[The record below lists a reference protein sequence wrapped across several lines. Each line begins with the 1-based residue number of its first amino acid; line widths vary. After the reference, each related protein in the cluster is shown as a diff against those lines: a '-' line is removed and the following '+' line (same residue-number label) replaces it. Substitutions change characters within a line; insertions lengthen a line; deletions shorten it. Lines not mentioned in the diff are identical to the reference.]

1 MRTPFLGTTLLLL
14 GTASPAA
21 LTTSAAA
28 QDLPAPD
35 PVTCEDWGS
44 YDFFAWASA
53 DTVASCL
60 RAGADPVAPLDES
73 RGTPLHHAARATP
86 DPAVIAVLVQ
96 AGADPNAPD
105 LNGGTPLHEAA
116 RSNSN
121 PGIIAALLEAGADLD
136 APDSRG
142 NTPLHSAWSN
152 PRAGLSWQ
160 PPRINPAAVQ
170 ELLRSG
176 ADPLARND
184 NGLVADPTSCELWH
198 TPVFALAADFAIYAS
213 CLESG
218 ADIGATD
225 DNGNTVLHHSASNP
239 DPAITTLLLGVGAG
253 ARTLN
258 GAGTTPLHIATQHE
272 NLEVVATLLEA
283 GVEVNATNDRGT
295 TPLHGAAR
303 NESPA
308 VVLALLEAGADL
320 NARTSEGATPLVTAM
335 GGMGRGAKPAIV
347 DALLEAGADVNIPET
362 FFGRTPLHESMSG
375 TPADS
380 VNGITL
386 KLLAHGADPNAR
398 SRFGGTPLHTAAY
411 EHGPAVIRVLVEAGA
426 DPNVLDDDGESPLHP
441 AARYGRPGTITAL
454 VNAGTDPN
462 TANEDGE
469 APLHQAVSEG
479 KTANVDALLEGGADA
494 NARTARGDTPLHL
507 AAAPPDTT
515 IVSALVNAGADV
527 NARNLSGE
535 TPLHAAWQHDSP
547 MVIGKLLE
555 LGADPEAEDDRGR
568 IAGPTCDWGDYD
580 FFRDAPVES
589 VRGCVEV
596 GTPID
601 SRDRVGRPLL
611 HRLGGSLFSRGDVTI
626 AIASLLLEAGA
637 DVNERDDRGSTPLHY
652 AAGGTSDFVAALLEA
667 GADVNARSSFGDT
680 PLHRA
685 AAGRN
690 DRDTNISLLV
700 RAGAEVDAQTDRGET
715 PLHRA
720 VANGNP
726 AVAARLLDLGAD
738 PTLRDDSG
746 SVADPVNCENWNTP
760 TFFRIAAADVV
771 AGCIADGADVNA
783 STQQSRNVRTPGS
796 TPLHLASEAGRDTAV
811 ISLLLGA
818 GAAVQAR
825 DSRNY
830 SPLHKAAEG
839 GTPSVVRALL
849 QAGAEVDARAKG
861 FSVDY
866 GWDWTPLHLAAW
878 QNADPQVAGALLAAG
893 ADLHAR
899 GDAGQTPLHQAAL
912 NENPAIAALLLEAR
926 ADVNAKGST
935 GRTPLHEAAGRN
947 PNPAVLAV
955 LLDAGAEL
963 EARGVH
969 PESHQ
974 RYGSLTPLHE
984 AARTN
989 ANPEI
994 VTALIEAGADVDGRV
1009 TDAAIP
1015 FRMVGSGATLVA
1027 ELEGATPLHM
1037 AAVSNRYP
1045 AVIEALVRGGADL
1058 ELRGRFG
1065 QTALHMAA
1073 MQNAAVFP
1081 VLLRLG
1087 ADPAALD
1094 DEGKTPMD
1102 YARENGALQG
1112 LEEVRRLRGTPGA
1125 SVPQSP

>member
-1 MRTPFLGTTLLLL
+1 MRTPFLATTLLLL
-14 GTASPAA
+14 STVSPAA

-28 QDLPAPD
+28 QDLPARD

-73 RGTPLHHAARATP
+73 GGTPLHHAARATP
-86 DPAVIAVLVQ
+86 DPTVIAVLVQ
-96 AGADPNAPD
+96 AGAD
-105 LNGGTPLHEAA
+105 
-116 RSNSN
+116 
-121 PGIIAALLEAGADLD
+121 
-136 APDSRG
+136 
-142 NTPLHSAWSN
+142 
-152 PRAGLSWQ
+152 
-160 PPRINPAAVQ
+160 
-170 ELLRSG
+170 
-176 ADPLARND
+176 
-184 NGLVADPTSCELWH
+184 
-198 TPVFALAADFAIYAS
+198 
-213 CLESG
+213 
-218 ADIGATD
+218 
-225 DNGNTVLHHSASNP
+225 
-239 DPAITTLLLGVGAG
+239 
-253 ARTLN
+253 
-258 GAGTTPLHIATQHE
+258 
-272 NLEVVATLLEA
+272 
-283 GVEVNATNDRGT
+283 
-295 TPLHGAAR
+295 
-303 NESPA
+303 
-308 VVLALLEAGADL
+308 L
-320 NARTSEGATPLVTAM
+320 NARTSQGDTPLMTAM
-335 GGMGRGAKPAIV
+335 GGMGRGTKPAIV
-347 DALLEAGADVNIPET
+347 DVLLEEGADVNIPET
-362 FFGRTPLHESMSG
+362 FFGRTPLHESISG
-375 TPADS
+375 TPVDS

-426 DPNVLDDDGESPLHP
+426 DPSVLDDDGESPLHP

-479 KTANVDALLEGGADA
+479 NAANVDALLEGGADA

-535 TPLHAAWQHDSP
+535 TPLHAAWRHDSP
-547 MVIGKLLE
+547 LVIGKLLE

-726 AVAARLLDLGAD
+726 AVAARLLELGAD

-746 SVADPVNCENWNTP
+746 SIADPVNCENWNTP
-760 TFFRIAAADVV
+760 TFFKIASADVV

-783 STQQSRNVRTPGS
+783 SAEQGRNVRTPGS

-818 GAAVQAR
+818 GAGVQAR

-866 GWDWTPLHLAAW
+866 GWDWTPLHLAAG
-878 QNADPQVAGALLAAG
+878 QNADPEVAGALLAAG

-926 ADVNAKGST
+926 ADVNARGST
-935 GRTPLHEAAGRN
+935 GRTPLHEAAERN

-989 ANPEI
+989 ANPAI

-1027 ELEGATPLHM
+1027 QREGATPLHM
-1037 AAVSNRYP
+1037 AAVGNRYP

-1112 LEEVRRLRGTPGA
+1112 LEEVRRLRGTPAA
-1125 SVPQSP
+1125 SVRGSPPAAMAAGLALPSPVLPIRPSPRRSPSGATAPGSRS

>member
-14 GTASPAA
+14 GIASPAA

-73 RGTPLHHAARATP
+73 GGTALHHAARATP

-121 PGIIAALLEAGADLD
+121 PAIIAALLEAGADLD

-160 PPRINPAAVQ
+160 PPWINPAAVQ
-170 ELLRSG
+170 VLLRSG
-176 ADPLARND
+176 ADPLSRND
-184 NGLVADPTSCELWH
+184 NGLVADPTNCELWH
-198 TPVFALAADFAIYAS
+198 TPVFPRVADFAIYAS
-213 CLESG
+213 CLEAG

-258 GAGTTPLHIATQHE
+258 GAGTAPLHIAAQHE
-272 NLEVVATLLEA
+272 NLAVVTTLLEA

-362 FFGRTPLHESMSG
+362 FFGRTPLHESISG
-375 TPADS
+375 TPVDS

-386 KLLAHGADPNAR
+386 KLLAHGADPNTR

-441 AARYGRPGTITAL
+441 AARYGKPGTI
-454 VNAGTDPN
+454 
-462 TANEDGE
+462 
-469 APLHQAVSEG
+469 
-479 KTANVDALLEGGADA
+479 
-494 NARTARGDTPLHL
+494 
-507 AAAPPDTT
+507 T

-535 TPLHAAWQHDSP
+535 TPLHAAWRHDSP
-547 MVIGKLLE
+547 LVIGKLLE

-726 AVAARLLDLGAD
+726 AVAARLLELGAD

-746 SVADPVNCENWNTP
+746 SIADPVNCENWNTP
-760 TFFRIAAADVV
+760 TFFKIASADVV

-783 STQQSRNVRTPGS
+783 SAEQGRNVRTPGS

-818 GAAVQAR
+818 GAGVQAR

-866 GWDWTPLHLAAW
+866 GWDWTPLHLAAG
-878 QNADPQVAGALLAAG
+878 QNADPEVAGALLAAG

-926 ADVNAKGST
+926 ADVNARGST
-935 GRTPLHEAAGRN
+935 GRTPLHEAAERN

-989 ANPEI
+989 ANPAI

-1027 ELEGATPLHM
+1027 QREGATPLHM
-1037 AAVSNRYP
+1037 AAVGNRYP

>member
-1 MRTPFLGTTLLLL
+1 MRTPFLATTLLLL
-14 GTASPAA
+14 STASPVA

-28 QDLPAPD
+28 QDLPARD

-44 YDFFAWASA
+44 YNFFAWASA

-60 RAGADPVAPLDES
+60 RPVADPVAPLDES
-73 RGTPLHHAARATP
+73 GGTPLHHAARATP
-86 DPAVIAVLVQ
+86 DPTVIAVLVQ
-96 AGADPNAPD
+96 AGAD
-105 LNGGTPLHEAA
+105 
-116 RSNSN
+116 
-121 PGIIAALLEAGADLD
+121 
-136 APDSRG
+136 
-142 NTPLHSAWSN
+142 
-152 PRAGLSWQ
+152 
-160 PPRINPAAVQ
+160 
-170 ELLRSG
+170 
-176 ADPLARND
+176 
-184 NGLVADPTSCELWH
+184 
-198 TPVFALAADFAIYAS
+198 
-213 CLESG
+213 
-218 ADIGATD
+218 
-225 DNGNTVLHHSASNP
+225 
-239 DPAITTLLLGVGAG
+239 
-253 ARTLN
+253 
-258 GAGTTPLHIATQHE
+258 
-272 NLEVVATLLEA
+272 
-283 GVEVNATNDRGT
+283 
-295 TPLHGAAR
+295 
-303 NESPA
+303 
-308 VVLALLEAGADL
+308 L
-320 NARTSEGATPLVTAM
+320 NARTSQGDTPLMTAM
-335 GGMGRGAKPAIV
+335 GGMGRGTKPAIV
-347 DALLEAGADVNIPET
+347 DVLLEEGADVNIPGT
-362 FFGRTPLHESMSG
+362 FFGRTPLHESISG
-375 TPADS
+375 TPVDS

-426 DPNVLDDDGESPLHP
+426 DPSVLDDDGESPLHP

-462 TANEDGE
+462 VANEDGE

-479 KTANVDALLEGGADA
+479 KAANVDALLEGGADTD
-494 NARTARGDTPLHL
+494 ARTARGDTPLHL
-507 AAAPPDTT
+507 AAARPDTI

-527 NARNLSGE
+527 NARNLRGE

-547 MVIGKLLE
+547 LVIGKLLE
-555 LGADPEAEDDRGR
+555 LGADPEVEDGRGR
-568 IAGPTCDWGDYD
+568 IAGPTCDWSDND
-580 FFRDAPVES
+580 FFREAPVES

-601 SRDRVGRPLL
+601 SRDRLGRALL

-626 AIASLLLEAGA
+626 AIASLLL
-637 DVNERDDRGSTPLHY
+637 D
-652 AAGGTSDFVAALLEA
+652 A
-667 GADVNARSSFGDT
+667 GADVNAQ
-680 PLHRA
+680 
-685 AAGRN
+685 N
-690 DRDTNISLLV
+690 
-700 RAGAEVDAQTDRGET
+700 DRGET

-720 VANGNP
+720 IANGNP
-726 AVAARLLDLGAD
+726 AVATRLIELGAD

-783 STQQSRNVRTPGS
+783 STEQSRYVRTPGS

-866 GWDWTPLHLAAW
+866 GWDWTPLHLAAR
-878 QNADPQVAGALLAAG
+878 QNADPQVAEALLAAG

-899 GDAGQTPLHQAAL
+899 GDA
-912 NENPAIAALLLEAR
+912 
-926 ADVNAKGST
+926 

-1027 ELEGATPLHM
+1027 QREGATPLHM
-1037 AAVSNRYP
+1037 AAVGNRYP
-1045 AVIEALVRGGADL
+1045 AVIEAPGARWGGPGVARPVRPNRSVHGGDAKCRGLPGAAQARRGRGRGSCREAGEAGSGRCRPPAVKTSLSNRNRNVRG
-1058 ELRGRFG
+1058 
-1065 QTALHMAA
+1065 
-1073 MQNAAVFP
+1073 
-1081 VLLRLG
+1081 
-1087 ADPAALD
+1087 
-1094 DEGKTPMD
+1094 
-1102 YARENGALQG
+1102 
-1112 LEEVRRLRGTPGA
+1112 
-1125 SVPQSP
+1125 

>member
-1 MRTPFLGTTLLLL
+1 M
-14 GTASPAA
+14 A
-21 LTTSAAA
+21 
-28 QDLPAPD
+28 PAP
-35 PVTCEDWGS
+35 
-44 YDFFAWASA
+44 
-53 DTVASCL
+53 
-60 RAGADPVAPLDES
+60 R
-73 RGTPLHHAARATP
+73 
-86 DPAVIAVLVQ
+86 
-96 AGADPNAPD
+96 
-105 LNGGTPLHEAA
+105 
-116 RSNSN
+116 
-121 PGIIAALLEAGADLD
+121 
-136 APDSRG
+136 
-142 NTPLHSAWSN
+142 HSTS
-152 PRAGLSWQ
+152 
-160 PPRINPAAVQ
+160 
-170 ELLRSG
+170 LRST
-176 ADPLARND
+176 RI
-184 NGLVADPTSCELWH
+184 C
-198 TPVFALAADFAIYAS
+198 
-213 CLESG
+213 
-218 ADIGATD
+218 
-225 DNGNTVLHHSASNP
+225 
-239 DPAITTLLLGVGAG
+239 
-253 ARTLN
+253 
-258 GAGTTPLHIATQHE
+258 
-272 NLEVVATLLEA
+272 
-283 GVEVNATNDRGT
+283 
-295 TPLHGAAR
+295 
-303 NESPA
+303 
-308 VVLALLEAGADL
+308 
-320 NARTSEGATPLVTAM
+320 
-335 GGMGRGAKPAIV
+335 
-347 DALLEAGADVNIPET
+347 
-362 FFGRTPLHESMSG
+362 
-375 TPADS
+375 
-380 VNGITL
+380 ITL
-386 KLLAHGADPNAR
+386 KLLAHGADPNTR

-411 EHGPAVIRVLVEAGA
+411 EHGPVVIRVLVEAGA

-527 NARNLSGE
+527 NARNLRGE
-535 TPLHAAWQHDSP
+535 TPLHAAWRHDSP
-547 MVIGKLLE
+547 LVIGKLLE

-601 SRDRVGRPLL
+601 SRDRLGRALL

-626 AIASLLLEAGA
+626 AIASLLL
-637 DVNERDDRGSTPLHY
+637 D
-652 AAGGTSDFVAALLEA
+652 A
-667 GADVNARSSFGDT
+667 GADVNARSSIGNT
-680 PLHRA
+680 PLHHA

-690 DRDTNISLLV
+690 DRDENVSVLV
-700 RAGAEVDAQTDRGET
+700 RAGAEVDAQNDRGET

-720 VANGNP
+720 IANGNP
-726 AVAARLLDLGAD
+726 AVAARLMELGAD

-783 STQQSRNVRTPGS
+783 STQQSRYVRTPGS

-839 GTPSVVRALL
+839 GTTSVVRALL

-866 GWDWTPLHLAAW
+866 GWDWTPLHLAAG
-878 QNADPQVAGALLAAG
+878 QNADPEVAGALLAAG

-912 NENPAIAALLLEAR
+912 NENPAVAALLLEAR
-926 ADVNAKGST
+926 ADVNAMGST
-935 GRTPLHEAAGRN
+935 GRTPLHEAAERN

-1027 ELEGATPLHM
+1027 ELRGRDAASHGGCRQPLPGRHRGPGARWGGPGVARPVRPNRSAHGGDAKCRGLPGAAQARRRPRRPRRRRQDPDGLRQGKRRAAGIGGGEAVAGYTRGVGATVAVTPLS
-1037 AAVSNRYP
+1037 AC
-1045 AVIEALVRGGADL
+1045 
-1058 ELRGRFG
+1058 LRPR
-1065 QTALHMAA
+1065 
-1073 MQNAAVFP
+1073 P
-1081 VLLRLG
+1081 
-1087 ADPAALD
+1087 
-1094 DEGKTPMD
+1094 
-1102 YARENGALQG
+1102 
-1112 LEEVRRLRGTPGA
+1112 
-1125 SVPQSP
+1125 